1 MAQVMGLVRLTGK
14 KNELGYDQPIFASS
28 IYIYIYI
35 YILIMTIYCVYVND
49 VSCITTS
56 LVVAF
61 LILLSNC

>member
-35 YILIMTIYCVYVND
+35 LIMTIYCVYVNN

>member
-35 YILIMTIYCVYVND
+35 YSHYDNLLCLCV
-49 VSCITTS
+49 
-56 LVVAF
+56 
-61 LILLSNC
+61 

>member
-1 MAQVMGLVRLTGK
+1 MGLVRLTGK

-28 IYIYIYI
+28 IYI

-61 LILLSNC
+61 LILLSNSYGH